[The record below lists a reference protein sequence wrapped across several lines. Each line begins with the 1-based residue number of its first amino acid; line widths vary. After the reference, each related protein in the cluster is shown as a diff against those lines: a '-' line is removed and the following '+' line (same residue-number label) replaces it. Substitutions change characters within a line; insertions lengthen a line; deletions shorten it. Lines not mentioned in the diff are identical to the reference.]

1 MLSEAK
7 MQNTL
12 YAHKNDTKEQTIE
25 EHLKNVAKLASEFA
39 ENFSNSDWA
48 KYAGLFHDLGKAF
61 SDWQNHLLEGTST
74 PINHSEAGAYI
85 AYKKFCEDVFWG
97 KIKSFQNAVSYLIAG
112 HHAGLPDFHPGSGND
127 LKGLLDN
134 DKLKKMSDELL
145 KMEGLSDILKTELP
159 KSLPFCAKELSSDF
173 VNDFHLWIR
182 MLYSC
187 LVDADFL
194 DTEKFMT
201 PEEYERR
208 GNYATLKELKNCF
221 DSFMAEKQ
229 DNAKKS
235 KINDIRKNIY
245 NSCIEKSKLPS
256 GFYSLNVPTGGGK
269 TLASMAFALNHAI
282 ENGKRR
288 IITAIPY
295 TSIIEQTS
303 NVYKFGTDDV
313 AEIEEL
319 KKNGKCLFGEEN
331 VLEHHSNFDFDKKEN
346 VEVLKKLKLSCEN
359 WDAPIIVTTNVQ
371 LFESLFNAH
380 SSHCRKLHNLVNS
393 VIILDE
399 VQMLPPEF
407 LKSILSVLQ
416 SLVKNF
422 GVTVILCTATQPAL
436 TGKIGSNTATFE
448 GIPEN
453 QITHIIENP
462 EELSEALKRV
472 EVNAEFAKEKLDNW
486 QQLADELI
494 EYEQVLCIVQT
505 RKDCRE
511 LHRLMPEGTIHLS
524 ALMCAEE
531 RSEIIAK
538 IKTKLKNG
546 EPIRVIS
553 TQLVECGVDIDFP
566 FVFKALS
573 GLDSIAQAAGRCN
586 REGKIKDFGNVFVFN
601 PPSKIPAG
609 LLRKGADATNSLFKK
624 YDFKIE
630 LTPQIYTEYF
640 KNYFSSINNF
650 DKPDFE
656 STMVKEAR
664 YGQFQ
669 FRTLSDNYHLIDN
682 SFQGTVYIYFK
693 SEETG
698 KNNLDM
704 LELLRKGEIT
714 KGLMR
719 KLNRYSVNLPLN
731 EIKELVDSG
740 RVIKPFADMDIFI
753 QSLDDKNLYQNGLGL
768 VADSLHSFETYIF

>member
-1 MLSEAK
+1 MMEAG
-7 MQNTL
+7 MNL
-12 YAHKNDTKEQTIE
+12 YAHKKESENQLLS
-25 EHLKNVAKLASEFA
+25 EHLLNVAQITSEFA
-39 ENFSNSDWA
+39 KEFNNSDWG
-48 KYAGLFHDLGKAF
+48 KFAGFFHDVGKSF
-61 SDWQNHLLEGTST
+61 SDWQKHLIEGKSTS
-74 PINHSEAGAYI
+74 INHSEAGAYI
-85 AYKKFCEDVFWG
+85 VHKKFREDDFW
-97 KIKSFQNAVSYLIAG
+97 KRIECFQNVVSYLIAG

-127 LKGLLDN
+127 LKGLLN
-134 DKLKKMSDELL
+134 NEKTKRMSEELL
-145 KMEGLSDILKTELP
+145 EIKELSNFFEAELP
-159 KSLPFCAKELSSDF
+159 KSLPFGSTNLSVDF
-173 VNDFHLWIR
+173 ANDFHLWIR

-201 PEEYERR
+201 PEEYECR
-208 GNYATLKELKNCF
+208 GKYENLEVLKNRF
-221 DSFMAEKQ
+221 DLFMAEKQ
-229 DNAKKS
+229 ANAKKS
-235 KINDIRKNIY
+235 KINDIRKSIY
-245 NSCIEKSKLPS
+245 NSCIEKAKLPS

-269 TLASMAFALNHAI
+269 TLASMAFALNHALI
-282 ENGKRR
+282 NGKKR

-303 NVYKFGTDDV
+303 NVYKFGTDDI

-346 VEVLKKLKLSCEN
+346 AEVLKKLKLSCEN

-380 SSHCRKLHNLVNS
+380 SSHCRKLHNLANS

-399 VQMLPPEF
+399 VQMLPPGF

-422 GVTVILCTATQPAL
+422 GVTVVLCTATQPSL
-436 TGKIGSNTATFE
+436 TGKIGTNTATFD
-448 GIPEN
+448 GIPES

-472 EVNAEFAKEKLDNW
+472 EVNAEFAREKLTDW
-486 QQLADELI
+486 QQLADELV

-538 IKTKLKNG
+538 IKSKLKSG
-546 EPIRVIS
+546 DPIRVIS

-566 FVFKALS
+566 VVFKALS

-586 REGKIKDFGNVFVFN
+586 REGRLKEFGNVFVFN
-601 PPSKIPAG
+601 PPSKIPVG
-609 LLRKGADATNSLFKK
+609 LLRKGADATDSLFKK
-624 YDFKIE
+624 YDYKIE
-630 LTPQIYTEYF
+630 LKPQIYAEYF

-650 DKPDFE
+650 DNPDFRC
-656 STMVKEAR
+656 TMLDEAK
-664 YGQFQ
+664 YGHFQ

-682 SFQGTVYIYFK
+682 SFQGTVYIYFESK
-693 SEETG
+693 ETG
-698 KNNLDM
+698 KNNLDL
-704 LELLRKGEIT
+704 LESLRRGEIT
-714 KGLMR
+714 KSLMR
-719 KLNRYSVNLPLN
+719 KLNRYSVNLPIN

-753 QSLDDKNLYQNGLGL
+753 QSLDDRNLYQNGLGL